1 MINLSLASVS
11 RKLAAVCVAVTLT
24 NAIAQRND
32 SVVQSLRSGDF
43 SGANLTADRLL
54 RVNPHDCKL
63 LTLKGIALNGLAKP
77 NEALRSFRLALASC
91 PGSAAAL
98 EGAAEIEF
106 ANHDS
111 KAETHLKQL
120 LALTPA
126 DPTANAMMGE
136 LLQAK
141 GDCSS
146 SLPYLERSRPLFRER
161 PQLLQHQAFCLAALQ
176 KYTDALNAY
185 KELDQTNLSSNI
197 RYQLAFVQWKL
208 HSSKEAL
215 ETLETLIKDGN
226 DSQVFEL
233 ASYAQE
239 DLGNTP
245 EAVDLLQRAILIDP
259 KDVSVYLDFAELALA
274 HGSFKVGSDVLTT
287 GISNMPKAAQLYVA
301 RGILCTQMSEVS
313 SAILDFET
321 AHAIDPK
328 LSIAVDAMGIM
339 SRQEHHPVESLNIF
353 RSEARL
359 HPEDALLQ
367 YLLAQALS
375 ELGDS
380 PAETAKEGI
389 AAARKSIALNP
400 DYQPA
405 YNLLT
410 MLCLRSGDVSGA
422 LSQAELAV
430 AHDPGD
436 ATALYQLLL
445 AKRRAGQKEGMK
457 ELSEKVS
464 HLHQAQNNDRL
475 NAPRYRLEDS
485 VPRADNPSGSTIES
499 RP

>member
-1 MINLSLASVS
+1 MITFSIASIS
-11 RKLAAVCVAVTLT
+11 RKLAAVCITIALT

-32 SVVQSLRSGDF
+32 DVVQLLKSGDF
-43 SGANLTADRLL
+43 SGADVAVDSLL
-54 RVNPHDCKL
+54 LATPHDCKL
-63 LTLKGIALNGLAKP
+63 LTLKGIALNGLSKP

-111 KAETHLKQL
+111 QAGTHLKQL
-120 LALTPA
+120 LSLIPT
-126 DPTANAMMGE
+126 DPTSNAMMGE
-136 LLQAK
+136 LLQSK
-141 GDCSS
+141 GDCDGA
-146 SLPYLERSRPLFRER
+146 LLYLERSRPLFRER
-161 PQLLQHQAFCLAALQ
+161 PQLLQDQAFCFAAMQ

-185 KELDQTNLSSNI
+185 EELDQTSLSTHI

-208 HSSKEAL
+208 HKSKEAL
-215 ETLETLIKDGN
+215 ATLGSLIKEGN
-226 DSQVFEL
+226 DTQLLEL

-245 EAVDLLQRAILIDP
+245 EAVDLLQRALLIKP
-259 KDVSVYLDFAELALA
+259 KDVSLYLDFAELAVA
-274 HGSFKVGSDVLTT
+274 HSSFKVGSDVLTA
-287 GISNMPKAAQLYVA
+287 GIANMPKAGQLYVA
-301 RGILCTQMSEVS
+301 RGILYTQMSEVP
-313 SAILDFET
+313 SAIRDFET

-328 LSIAVDAMGIM
+328 MSIAVDAMGIV
-339 SRQEHHPVESLNIF
+339 SRQEHHPVEALGIF

-375 ELGDS
+375 EL
-380 PAETAKEGI
+380 AESSAGTAKEAI

-400 DYQPA
+400 EYQPA
-405 YNLLT
+405 YDLLT
-410 MLCLRSGDVSGA
+410 ILCLRSGEVTQA
-422 LSQAELAV
+422 LSQAKLAA

-445 AKRRAGQKEGMK
+445 AKRRAGQNEGLK
-457 ELSEKVS
+457 ELSERIS
-464 HLHQAQNNDRL
+464 RLHQAQNNERL
-475 NAPRYRLEDS
+475 DAPGYRLEDS
-485 VPRADNPSGSTIES
+485 VPRPDNPTSQQ
-499 RP
+499 